1 MFATSSQLK
10 HWMFNNEA
18 EVQSLRQEAN
28 ERYVELHG
36 SKMSVSWYPPPPFH
50 YPVLIWKWMKMVGVA
65 SFCAKILFRALFIT
79 KVTFHD
85 LFIHFLQEEQRRAY
99 FLTASEERHL
109 CRHFEFV
116 LKEFCS
122 RFQPP
127 MPKYVLVRP

>member
-1 MFATSSQLK
+1 MCENIIQSSVY
-10 HWMFNNEA
+10 NEI
-18 EVQSLRQEAN
+18 N
-28 ERYVELHG
+28 TN
-36 SKMSVSWYPPPPFH
+36 FH
-50 YPVLIWKWMKMVGVA
+50 E
-65 SFCAKILFRALFIT
+65 
-79 KVTFHD
+79 

-99 FLTASEERHL
+99 FLTSSEERHL